1 MFDDAIVGAG
11 ILGLAHAYHLA
22 KRGRR
27 VIVFERAPRAM
38 GALSTPMGEDD
49 VQEFIDAVDD
59 VVAEQKMHWAA
70 V

>member
-1 MFDDAIVGAG
+1 M
-11 ILGLAHAYHLA
+11 
-22 KRGRR
+22 
-27 VIVFERAPRAM
+27 APRAM